1 MTSRFTRI
9 LSSAAAL
16 AIILATSLI
25 AIPANAVPVINE
37 IDANQTGSTDPFEFV
52 ELAGPANLSLN
63 GLVVVFFNGNT
74 DTSYRTF
81 DLDGWQLGPTGYFL
95 LGNVGVT
102 PIPDIIFPDTT
113 LQNGP
118 DAVALYNAN
127 ASDFPDGT
135 PVTSTNLLDAIC
147 YGSASNPPDP
157 ELMTTLGQSTQ
168 YVDTDTTSISRVPN
182 ITGPFT
188 NNTAPTPQNSGVP
201 QAPEP
206 ATLIMVLQ
214 FFGVSAMVG
223 AQRRRRR

>member
-1 MTSRFTRI
+1 MLRLI
-9 LSSAAAL
+9 L
-16 AIILATSLI
+16 AIAMLGALQ
-25 AIPANAVPVINE
+25 AVPAFAVPVINE

-74 DTSYRTF
+74 DTSYRAF
-81 DLDGWQLGPTGYFL
+81 DLDGYQLGPTGYFL
-95 LGNVGVT
+95 IGNASVVPT
-102 PIPDIIFPDTT
+102 PDIIFPDTT

-118 DAVALYNAN
+118 DAVALYTAN
-127 ASDFPDGT
+127 GADFPNGT
-135 PVTSTNLLDAIC
+135 PVTSANLLDAIC

-188 NNTAPTPQNSGVP
+188 NDTPPTPQNSGVP
-201 QAPEP
+201 QVPEP
-206 ATLIMVLQ
+206 GTVLLVWQ
-214 FFGVSAMVG
+214 MLGVCAGVE
-223 AQRRRRR
+223 ARRRCRG

>member
-1 MTSRFTRI
+1 MIRATLLLLT
-9 LSSAAAL
+9 AVAAL
-16 AIILATSLI
+16 I
-25 AIPANAVPVINE
+25 ADSARAVPVINE

-63 GLVVVFFNGNT
+63 GLVVVFFNGAT
-74 DTSYRTF
+74 DTSYRSF

-95 LGNVGVT
+95 IGNAGVVPT
-102 PIPDIIFPDTT
+102 PDIIFPDTT

-118 DAVALYNAN
+118 DAVALYAAN
-127 ASDFPDGT
+127 GSDFPNGT
-135 PVTSTNLLDAIC
+135 PVTASNLLDAIC

-188 NNTAPTPQNSGVP
+188 NDTPPTPQNSGVP
-201 QAPEP
+201 QVPEP
-206 ATLIMVLQ
+206 ATVIVLLQ
-214 FFGVSAMVG
+214 VVG
-223 AQRRRRR
+223 IGSVFDAIRRRRS